1 MEGPEARQHAS
12 TCSEENSDDD
22 DLWRPSS
29 DVGVEEKSDRGS
41 MLNSP
46 VGVWAN
52 EVPAAKVVNGNAT
65 GAESGQGSA
74 VEQGSR
80 RAMMCVT

>member
-1 MEGPEARQHAS
+1 M
-12 TCSEENSDDD
+12 TTTF
-22 DLWRPSS
+22 
-29 DVGVEEKSDRGS
+29 GVPAAMLGSKKSDRGS

-74 VEQGSR
+74 VEQGSHR
-80 RAMMCVT
+80 GHDVCNLTLCND